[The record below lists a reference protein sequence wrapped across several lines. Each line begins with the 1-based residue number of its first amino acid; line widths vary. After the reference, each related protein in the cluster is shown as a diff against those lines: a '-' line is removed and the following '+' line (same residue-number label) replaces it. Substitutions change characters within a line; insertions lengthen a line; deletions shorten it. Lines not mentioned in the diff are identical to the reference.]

1 LATNSDFRII
11 KDQFL
16 PEGKETLLARMANR
30 IRRSL
35 NLQEILDATVVEL
48 RAFLQTD
55 RTKVYRFDCDGHGH
69 VVAEASAPNRL
80 PSLLGLHYPSDD
92 IPPQARALFVK
103 ARTRSIVNV
112 NEQRIILNSL
122 PTPKTTAIGDLTVE
136 EVQEQPLEDIL
147 SRPVDPCH
155 VDYLTQMGVQS
166 SLVVPIIYQQELWGL
181 LISHH
186 AEPREITSEDLQVVQ
201 MLADQVSL
209 AITQASLLS
218 QVQEQQQREAI
229 INQIATLLHA
239 PLSPE
244 QILHNVLEQAVKA
257 SGSSGGRLYL
267 TSQDEALPAHLY
279 TYGNQ
284 PTSSELEQPDLLE
297 NNPLWQEVSVAPA
310 SEPVSPAPIVPGVTQ
325 KDKPALRVVINLQ
338 QEPRLHQLIESFQT
352 TPIRGLI
359 VQPLYYGKEFLG
371 YLTFFRDQIGIE
383 SLWPGYEE
391 TDERQQR
398 PRQSMAQWQALKQDK
413 AHPWSI
419 EEMELIQSLN
429 IHLSLAVLQNRLY
442 QRERQQRLVVEMHNQ
457 ALSHARAA
465 AEEVSRLKSNFLA
478 STSHELRTP
487 LASTLNYLKL
497 LKDRLY
503 EDEEELR
510 QYIDGAYQSTQ
521 NLVTIINDVLDIAK
535 IEDGRIALDL
545 ETVYLQQL
553 LQEQCFLSAAE
564 SRRKAIPLTLDCE
577 IESVFADKIKVRQV
591 MTNLLD
597 NAFKFTD
604 DGEIHVQA
612 VVDSTGTMAQIS
624 VRDTGIGIEMENS
637 EQLFA
642 PFVQADGSA
651 QRSYGGTGLG
661 LTICKRLVELMGG
674 KIWLESLGLEQGSTV
689 TFTLPL
695 REPSQIR
702 GAELE
707 DPAG

>member
-1 LATNSDFRII
+1 MTNYGLRMP

-16 PEGKETLLARMANR
+16 TERKEALLARMANR
-30 IRRSL
+30 IRQSL

-55 RTKVYRFDCDGHGH
+55 RTKVYRFDRDGHGH
-69 VVAEASAPNRL
+69 VIAQASAPNRL
-80 PSLLGLHYPSDD
+80 PSLLGLHYPADD
-92 IPPQARALFVK
+92 IPPQARGLFIK

-112 NEQRIILNSL
+112 SEQRIILNSL
-122 PTPKTTAIGDLTVE
+122 PTPKTTATGELTVE

-239 PLSPE
+239 PLTPE

-267 TSQDEALPAHLY
+267 TSPDEVLPAHLY

-284 PTSSELEQPDLLE
+284 PTSSEVEHPDFLE
-297 NNPLWQEVSVAPA
+297 NHSLWQEVAL
-310 SEPVSPAPIVPGVTQ
+310 APIDPGLVQ
-325 KDKPALRVVINLQ
+325 KDSPSLRVVINLQ

-359 VQPLYYGKEFLG
+359 IQPLYYGREFLG
-371 YLTFFRDQIGIE
+371 YLTFFRDQIDTE
-383 SLWPGYEE
+383 SLWSGYEE
-391 TDERQQR
+391 ADERQQR
-398 PRQSMAQWQALKQDK
+398 PRQSMRQWQALKQDL
-413 AHPWSI
+413 AHHWSI

-457 ALSHARAA
+457 ALSHAQAA
-465 AEEVSRLKSNFLA
+465 ALEVSRLKTNFLA

-497 LKDRLY
+497 LKDGLY

-510 QYIDGAYQSTQ
+510 EYIDAAYQSTQ

-535 IEDGRIALDL
+535 IEDGHIGLDL
-545 ETVYLQQL
+545 ETVDLQQL
-553 LQEQCFLSAAE
+553 LQEQCFLSGAE
-564 SRRKAIPLTLDCE
+564 SRNKAIPLTLHCE
-577 IESVFADKIKVRQV
+577 TLTVFADKIKVRQV
-591 MTNLLD
+591 MTNLLN

-604 DGEIHVQA
+604 EGQIDVRGFVN
-612 VVDSTGTMAQIS
+612 STGTMAQIS
-624 VRDTGIGIEMENS
+624 VQDTGIGIDMENS
-637 EQLFA
+637 EELFA
-642 PFVQADGSA
+642 PFVQADGST

-674 KIWLESLGLEQGSTV
+674 RIWLESFGPGQGSTV
-689 TFTLPL
+689 SFTLPL
-695 REPSQIR
+695 SEVSRLGGDS
-702 GAELE
+702 LE
-707 DPAG
+707 HPTS

>member
-1 LATNSDFRII
+1 MATNSGFRNL

-16 PEGKETLLARMANR
+16 PERKEALLARMANR
-30 IRRSL
+30 IRQSL

-80 PSLLGLHYPSDD
+80 PSLLGLHYPADD

-122 PTPKTTAIGDLTVE
+122 PTPKTTATGDLTVE
-136 EVQEQPLEDIL
+136 EVQEQFLEDIL

-186 AEPREITSEDLQVVQ
+186 AEPRKISSEDLQVIQ
-201 MLADQVSL
+201 LLADQVSL
-209 AITQASLLS
+209 AITQANLLS

-229 INQIATLLHA
+229 VNQIATMLHA
-239 PLSPE
+239 PLTPE
-244 QILHNVLEQAVKA
+244 DILHNVLEQAVKA

-267 TSQDEALPAHLY
+267 TSPDEALPAHLY

-284 PTSSELEQPDLLE
+284 PAQSEQELPHLLE
-297 NNPLWQEVSVAPA
+297 NHPLWQEVG
-310 SEPVSPAPIVPGVTQ
+310 ETPAPIDTGLTQ
-325 KDKPALRVVINLQ
+325 EDKPALRVVINLQ

-371 YLTFFRDQIGIE
+371 YLTFFRDQIGTQG
-383 SLWPGYEE
+383 LWPGYEE
-391 TDERQQR
+391 PDERQQR
-398 PRQSMAQWQALKQDK
+398 PRQSMAQWQALKQGK

-419 EEMELIQSLN
+419 EEIELIQSLN

-442 QRERQQRLVVEMHNQ
+442 QRERQQRLVVEMHSE

-497 LKDRLY
+497 LKERLY
-503 EDEEELR
+503 ENEEELR
-510 QYIDGAYQSTQ
+510 EYIDGAYQSTQ

-545 ETVYLQQL
+545 ETVYLQKL
-553 LQEQCFLSAAE
+553 LQEQCFLSGAE
-564 SRRKAIPLTLDCE
+564 SRYKAIPLTLHCE
-577 IESVFADKIKVRQV
+577 IETVFADKIKVRQV

-604 DGEIHVQA
+604 EGQIDVRA

-624 VRDTGIGIEMENS
+624 VHDTGIGIEMENS
-637 EQLFA
+637 EQLFS

-674 KIWLESLGLEQGSTV
+674 KIWLESPGLGQGNTV

-695 REPSQIR
+695 NEPSQSILDS
-702 GAELE
+702 GF
-707 DPAG
+707 

>member
-1 LATNSDFRII
+1 MTINSDFRIQ

-16 PEGKETLLARMANR
+16 PERKEALLARMANR
-30 IRRSL
+30 IRQSL

-55 RTKVYRFDCDGHGH
+55 RTKVYRFDRDGHGH

-112 NEQRIILNSL
+112 SEQRIILNSL
-122 PTPKTTAIGDLTVE
+122 PTPKTTATWDLTVE

-186 AEPREITSEDLQVVQ
+186 AEPREITSEDLLVVQ
-201 MLADQVSL
+201 LLADQVSL
-209 AITQASLLS
+209 AITQANLLS

-229 INQIATLLHA
+229 VNQIATMLHA
-239 PLSPE
+239 PLTPE
-244 QILHNVLEQAVKA
+244 EILHNVLEQAVKA

-267 TSQDEALPAHLY
+267 TSPDEALPAHLY

-284 PTSSELEQPDLLE
+284 PAPSEQEQPQLLE
-297 NNPLWQEVSVAPA
+297 NHPLWQEVG
-310 SEPVSPAPIVPGVTQ
+310 ETPAPIDTALTQ
-325 KDKPALRVVINLQ
+325 EDKPPLRVVINLQ

-371 YLTFFRDQIGIE
+371 YLTFFRDQIATKN
-383 SLWPGYEE
+383 LWPGYEE
-391 TDERQQR
+391 DDERQQR

-429 IHLSLAVLQNRLY
+429 IHLSLAVLQNRFY
-442 QRERQQRLVVEMHNQ
+442 HRERQQRLVVEMHNE

-497 LKDRLY
+497 LKERLY

-545 ETVYLQQL
+545 ETVYLEQL
-553 LQEQCFLSAAE
+553 LQEQCFLSGAE
-564 SRRKAIPLTLDCE
+564 SRYKAVPLTLDCE
-577 IESVFADKIKVRQV
+577 IGTVFADKIKVRQV

-604 DGEIHVQA
+604 EGNIHVRA

-637 EQLFA
+637 EQLFV

-651 QRSYGGTGLG
+651 QRAYGGTGLG

-674 KIWLESLGLEQGSTV
+674 KIWLESPGLGYGSTV

-695 REPSQIR
+695 NEPSQI
-702 GAELE
+702 
-707 DPAG
+707 AGQGSLVERQAPS

>member
-1 LATNSDFRII
+1 
-11 KDQFL
+11 
-16 PEGKETLLARMANR
+16 MANR
-30 IRRSL
+30 IRQSL

-55 RTKVYRFDCDGHGH
+55 RTKVYRFDRDGHGH

-112 NEQRIILNSL
+112 SEQRIILNSL
-122 PTPKTTAIGDLTVE
+122 PAPKTTALGDLTVE

-186 AEPREITSEDLQVVQ
+186 AEPREFTSEDLLVVQ
-201 MLADQVSL
+201 LLADQVSL
-209 AITQASLLS
+209 AITQANLLS
-218 QVQEQQQREAI
+218 QVQEQQQRDAI
-229 INQIATLLHA
+229 VNQIATMLHA
-239 PLSPE
+239 PLTPE
-244 QILHNVLEQAVKA
+244 EILHNVLEEAVKA

-267 TSQDEALPAHLY
+267 TSPDEALPAHLY

-284 PTSSELEQPDLLE
+284 PAPSELEQPHLLE
-297 NNPLWQEVSVAPA
+297 NHPLWQEVG
-310 SEPVSPAPIVPGVTQ
+310 ETPVPIDTALTQ
-325 KDKPALRVVINLQ
+325 EDKPSLRVVINLQ

-371 YLTFFRDQIGIE
+371 YLTFFRDQIGTKN
-383 SLWPGYEE
+383 LWPGYEE
-391 TDERQQR
+391 DDERQQR
-398 PRQSMAQWQALKQDK
+398 PRQSMAQWQALKEDK

-442 QRERQQRLVVEMHNQ
+442 HRERQQRLIVEMHNE

-497 LKDRLY
+497 LKERLY
-503 EDEEELR
+503 EDEDELR
-510 QYIDGAYQSTQ
+510 EYIDGAYQSTQ

-553 LQEQCFLSAAE
+553 LQEQCFLSGAE
-564 SRRKAIPLTLDCE
+564 SRYKAIPLTLDCE
-577 IESVFADKIKVRQV
+577 IETVFADKIKVRQV

-604 DGEIHVQA
+604 EGQIDVRA

-624 VRDTGIGIEMENS
+624 VHDTGIGIEMENS
-637 EQLFA
+637 EQLFS

-674 KIWLESLGLEQGSTV
+674 KIWLESPGLGQGNTV

-695 REPSQIR
+695 NEPSQIK
-702 GAELE
+702 GDSLE
-707 DPAG
+707 HPAG

>member
-1 LATNSDFRII
+1 MATNSGFRNL

-16 PEGKETLLARMANR
+16 PERKEALLARMANR
-30 IRRSL
+30 IRQSL

-55 RTKVYRFDCDGHGH
+55 RTKVYRFDRDGHGH

-112 NEQRIILNSL
+112 SEQRIILNSL
-122 PTPKTTAIGDLTVE
+122 PTPKTTATGDLTVE

-147 SRPVDPCH
+147 SRAVDPCH

-186 AEPREITSEDLQVVQ
+186 AEPREITSEDLLVVQ
-201 MLADQVSL
+201 LLADQVSL
-209 AITQASLLS
+209 AITQANLLS
-218 QVQEQQQREAI
+218 QVQEQQQRDAI
-229 INQIATLLHA
+229 VNQIATMLHA
-239 PLSPE
+239 PLTPE
-244 QILHNVLEQAVKA
+244 EILHNVLEQAVKA

-267 TSQDEALPAHLY
+267 TSPDEALPAHLY

-284 PTSSELEQPDLLE
+284 PVSSELEQPHLLE
-297 NNPLWQEVSVAPA
+297 NHPLWQEVG
-310 SEPVSPAPIVPGVTQ
+310 ETPAPINTDLTQ
-325 KDKPALRVVINLQ
+325 GDKPALRVVINLQ

-371 YLTFFRDQIGIE
+371 YLTFFRDQIGTKN
-383 SLWPGYEE
+383 LWPGYEE
-391 TDERQQR
+391 ADERQQR

-413 AHPWSI
+413 VHPWSI

-442 QRERQQRLVVEMHNQ
+442 HRERQQRLVLEMHNE

-497 LKDRLY
+497 LKERLY
-503 EDEEELR
+503 EDEDELR

-553 LQEQCFLSAAE
+553 LQEQCFLSGAE
-564 SRRKAIPLTLDCE
+564 SRYKAIPLTLHCE
-577 IESVFADKIKVRQV
+577 IETVFADKIKVRQV

-604 DGEIHVQA
+604 EGQIDVRA

-624 VRDTGIGIEMENS
+624 VHDTGIGIEMENS
-637 EQLFA
+637 EQLFS

-674 KIWLESLGLEQGSTV
+674 KIWLESPGLGQGNTV
-689 TFTLPL
+689 IFTLPL
-695 REPSQIR
+695 NEPSQIR
-702 GAELE
+702 GDSLE
-707 DPAG
+707 HPAG

>member
-1 LATNSDFRII
+1 MATNSSFKNL
-11 KDQFL
+11 KDQLL
-16 PEGKETLLARMANR
+16 PERKEALLARMANR
-30 IRRSL
+30 IRQSL

-55 RTKVYRFDCDGHGH
+55 RTKVYRFDRDGHGH

-112 NEQRIILNSL
+112 SEQRIILNSL
-122 PTPKTTAIGDLTVE
+122 PTPKTTATGDLTVE

-155 VDYLTQMGVQS
+155 IDYLTQMGVQS

-186 AEPREITSEDLQVVQ
+186 AEPREISSEDLQVVQ
-201 MLADQVSL
+201 LLADQVSL
-209 AITQASLLS
+209 AITQANLLS

-229 INQIATLLHA
+229 VNQIATMLHA
-239 PLSPE
+239 PLTPE
-244 QILHNVLEQAVKA
+244 EILHNVLEQAVKA

-267 TSQDEALPAHLY
+267 TSPDEALPAHLY

-284 PTSSELEQPDLLE
+284 PNPSEQELPHLLE
-297 NNPLWQEVSVAPA
+297 NHPLWQEVG
-310 SEPVSPAPIVPGVTQ
+310 ETPAPIDTGLTQ
-325 KDKPALRVVINLQ
+325 EDKPALRVVINLQ

-371 YLTFFRDQIGIE
+371 YLTFFRDQIGTQG
-383 SLWPGYEE
+383 LWPGYEE
-391 TDERQQR
+391 PDERQQR
-398 PRQSMAQWQALKQDK
+398 PRQSMAQWQALKQGK

-442 QRERQQRLVVEMHNQ
+442 QRERQQRLVVEMQNE

-497 LKDRLY
+497 LKERLY
-503 EDEEELR
+503 ENEEELCE
-510 QYIDGAYQSTQ
+510 YIDGAYQSTQ

-545 ETVYLQQL
+545 ETVYLQKL
-553 LQEQCFLSAAE
+553 LQEQCFLSGAE
-564 SRRKAIPLTLDCE
+564 SRYKAIPLTLHCE
-577 IESVFADKIKVRQV
+577 IETVFADKIKVRQV

-604 DGEIHVQA
+604 EGQIDVRA
-612 VVDSTGTMAQIS
+612 VVDSSGTMAQIS
-624 VRDTGIGIEMENS
+624 VHDTGIGIEMENS
-637 EQLFA
+637 EQLFS

-674 KIWLESLGLEQGSTV
+674 KIWLESPGLGQGNTV

-695 REPSQIR
+695 NEPSQSILDS
-702 GAELE
+702 GF
-707 DPAG
+707 

>member
-1 LATNSDFRII
+1 MATNSDFRIL
-11 KDQFL
+11 KDQLL
-16 PEGKETLLARMANR
+16 PERKEALLARMANR
-30 IRRSL
+30 IRQSL
-35 NLQEILDATVVEL
+35 NLQEILDATVIEL

-55 RTKVYRFDCDGHGH
+55 RTKVYRFDRDGHGH

-80 PSLLGLHYPSDD
+80 PSLLGLHYPADD

-112 NEQRIILNSL
+112 SEQRIILNSL
-122 PTPKTTAIGDLTVE
+122 PTPKTTATGDLTVE

-186 AEPREITSEDLQVVQ
+186 AEPREITSENLQVIQ
-201 MLADQVSL
+201 LLADQVSL

-218 QVQEQQQREAI
+218 QVQEQHQREAI

-239 PLSPE
+239 PLAPE

-267 TSQDEALPAHLY
+267 TSPDEALPAHLY

-284 PTSSELEQPDLLE
+284 PAPSELEQPHLLE
-297 NNPLWQEVSVAPA
+297 NHPLWQEVGIT
-310 SEPVSPAPIVPGVTQ
+310 PAPIDTALTQ
-325 KDKPALRVVINLQ
+325 EDKPALRVVINLQ

-352 TPIRGLI
+352 TPIQGLI

-371 YLTFFRDQIGIE
+371 YLTFFRDQIGTQN
-383 SLWPGYEE
+383 LWPGYEDV
-391 TDERQQR
+391 DERQQR

-442 QRERQQRLVVEMHNQ
+442 QRERQQRLVVEMHNE

-497 LKDRLY
+497 LKERLY

-535 IEDGRIALDL
+535 IEDGRIALEL
-545 ETVYLQQL
+545 ETVYLEKL
-553 LQEQCFLSAAE
+553 LQEQCFLSGAE
-564 SRRKAIPLTLDCE
+564 SRYKAIPLTLHCE
-577 IESVFADKIKVRQV
+577 IETVFADKIKVRQV

-604 DGEIHVQA
+604 EGQIDVRA

-637 EQLFA
+637 EQLFS

-674 KIWLESLGLEQGSTV
+674 NIWLESPGLGQGSTV

-695 REPSQIR
+695 NVPSQIK
-702 GAELE
+702 GDNLE
-707 DPAG
+707 DPTG

>member
-1 LATNSDFRII
+1 MATNSGFRNL

-16 PEGKETLLARMANR
+16 PERKEALLARMANR
-30 IRRSL
+30 IRQSL
-35 NLQEILDATVVEL
+35 NLQEILDATVIEL
-48 RAFLQTD
+48 RTFLQTD
-55 RTKVYRFDCDGHGH
+55 RTKVYRFDRDGHGH

-112 NEQRIILNSL
+112 SEQRIILNSL
-122 PTPKTTAIGDLTVE
+122 PAPKTTATGDLTVE

-155 VDYLTQMGVQS
+155 VDYLTQMGVES
-166 SLVVPIIYQQELWGL
+166 SFVVPIIYQQELWGL

-186 AEPREITSEDLQVVQ
+186 AEPREITSEDLLVVQ
-201 MLADQVSL
+201 LLADQVSL
-209 AITQASLLS
+209 AITQANLLS

-229 INQIATLLHA
+229 VNQIATMLHA
-239 PLSPE
+239 PLTPE
-244 QILHNVLEQAVKA
+244 EILHNVLEQAVKA

-267 TSQDEALPAHLY
+267 TSPDEALPAHLY

-284 PTSSELEQPDLLE
+284 PAPSEYEQLNSLE
-297 NNPLWQEVSVAPA
+297 NHPLWQEVG
-310 SEPVSPAPIVPGVTQ
+310 ETPAPIDTALTQ
-325 KDKPALRVVINLQ
+325 KDKPPLRVVINLQ

-371 YLTFFRDQIGIE
+371 YLTFFRDQIGTKN
-383 SLWPGYEE
+383 LWPGYEE
-391 TDERQQR
+391 ADERQQR

-413 AHPWSI
+413 AHVWSI

-442 QRERQQRLVVEMHNQ
+442 HRERQQRLVVEMHNE

-497 LKDRLY
+497 LKERLY
-503 EDEEELR
+503 EDEDELR

-545 ETVYLQQL
+545 ETVYLQKL
-553 LQEQCFLSAAE
+553 LQEQCFLSGAE
-564 SRRKAIPLTLDCE
+564 SRYKAIPLTLHCE
-577 IESVFADKIKVRQV
+577 IETVFADKIKVRQV

-604 DGEIHVQA
+604 EGQIDVRA

-624 VRDTGIGIEMENS
+624 VHDTGIGIEMESS
-637 EQLFA
+637 EQLFS

-674 KIWLESLGLEQGSTV
+674 KIWLESPGLGQGNTV
-689 TFTLPL
+689 SFTLPL
-695 REPSQIR
+695 NDEPSQIR
-702 GAELE
+702 GDSIEH
-707 DPAG
+707 PAG

>member
-1 LATNSDFRII
+1 MATNSNFRNQ
-11 KDQFL
+11 KDHL
-16 PEGKETLLARMANR
+16 LTEGKEALLARMANR
-30 IRRSL
+30 IRQSL

-55 RTKVYRFDCDGHGH
+55 RTKVYRFDRDGHGH

-80 PSLLGLHYPSDD
+80 PSLLGLHYPTDD
-92 IPPQARALFVK
+92 IPPQARALFIR

-112 NEQRIILNSL
+112 SEQRIILNSL
-122 PTPKTTAIGDLTVE
+122 PTSKTTAIGDLTVE
-136 EVQEQPLEDIL
+136 EVQHQPLEDIL

-201 MLADQVSL
+201 LLADQVSL

-229 INQIATLLHA
+229 VNQIAALLHA
-239 PLSPE
+239 PLNPE

-267 TSQDEALPAHLY
+267 TSLDEALPAHLY

-284 PTSSELEQPDLLE
+284 PTPSELEQPDSLE
-297 NNPLWQEVSVAPA
+297 NHPLWQEVGVAPT
-310 SEPVSPAPIVPGVTQ
+310 PIDPGLIQ
-325 KDKPALRVVINLQ
+325 QDKPAQRVVINLH

-371 YLTFFRDQIGIE
+371 YLTFFRDQIGTKN
-383 SLWPGYEE
+383 LWAGSEE
-391 TDERQQR
+391 ADERQQR
-398 PRQSMAQWQALKQDK
+398 PRQSMAQWQTLKQDK
-413 AHPWSI
+413 AHPWSV

-429 IHLSLAVLQNRLY
+429 IHLSLAVLQNRIY
-442 QRERQQRLVVEMHNQ
+442 QRERQQRLVVEMHNE

-497 LKDRLY
+497 LKERLY

-553 LQEQCFLSAAE
+553 LQEQCFLSGGE
-564 SRRKAIPLTLDCE
+564 SRYKAIPLTLECE
-577 IESVFADKIKVRQV
+577 IETVFADKIKVRQV
-591 MTNLLD
+591 MTNLLN

-604 DGEIHVQA
+604 EGQIHVRA

-624 VRDTGIGIEMENS
+624 VHDTGIGIEMENS
-637 EQLFA
+637 EQLFS

-651 QRSYGGTGLG
+651 QRAYGGTGLG

-674 KIWLESLGLEQGSTV
+674 KIWLESPGLGQGNTV
-689 TFTLPL
+689 NFTLPL
-695 REPSQIR
+695 NEQNQIAGQGSLIEGQAPS
-702 GAELE
+702 
-707 DPAG
+707 

>member
-1 LATNSDFRII
+1 MTNYGLRMP

-16 PEGKETLLARMANR
+16 TERKEALLARMANR
-30 IRRSL
+30 IRQSL

-55 RTKVYRFDCDGHGH
+55 RTKVYRFDRDGHGH
-69 VVAEASAPNRL
+69 VIAQASAPNRL
-80 PSLLGLHYPSDD
+80 PSLLGLHYPADD

-103 ARTRSIVNV
+103 SRTRTIVNV
-112 NEQRIILNSL
+112 SEQRIILNSL
-122 PTPKTTAIGDLTVE
+122 PTLKTTATGDLTVE

-155 VDYLTQMGVQS
+155 VEYLTQMGVQS

-239 PLSPE
+239 PLTPE

-267 TSQDEALPAHLY
+267 TSPDEVLPAHLY

-284 PTSSELEQPDLLE
+284 PTSSEVEHPDFLE
-297 NNPLWQEVSVAPA
+297 NHSLWQEVAL
-310 SEPVSPAPIVPGVTQ
+310 APIDPGLVQ
-325 KDKPALRVVINLQ
+325 KDSPSLRVVINLQ

-359 VQPLYYGKEFLG
+359 IQPLYYGREFLG
-371 YLTFFRDQIGIE
+371 YLTFFRDQIDTE
-383 SLWPGYEE
+383 SLWSGYEE
-391 TDERQQR
+391 ADERQQR
-398 PRQSMAQWQALKQDK
+398 PRQSMGQWQALKQDL
-413 AHPWSI
+413 AHHWSI

-457 ALSHARAA
+457 ALSHAQAA
-465 AEEVSRLKSNFLA
+465 ALEVSRLKTNFLA

-497 LKDRLY
+497 LKDGLY

-510 QYIDGAYQSTQ
+510 EYIDAAYQSTQ

-535 IEDGRIALDL
+535 IEDGHIGLDL
-545 ETVYLQQL
+545 ETVDLQQL
-553 LQEQCFLSAAE
+553 LQEQCFLSGAE
-564 SRRKAIPLTLDCE
+564 SRNKAIPLTLHCE
-577 IESVFADKIKVRQV
+577 TLTVFADKIKVRQV
-591 MTNLLD
+591 MTNLLN

-604 DGEIHVQA
+604 EGQIDVRGFVN
-612 VVDSTGTMAQIS
+612 STGTMAQIS
-624 VRDTGIGIEMENS
+624 VQDTGIGIDMENS
-637 EQLFA
+637 EELFA
-642 PFVQADGSA
+642 PFVQADGST

-674 KIWLESLGLEQGSTV
+674 RIWLESFGPGQGSTV
-689 TFTLPL
+689 SFTLPL
-695 REPSQIR
+695 SEVSRLGGDS
-702 GAELE
+702 LE
-707 DPAG
+707 HPTS

>member
-1 LATNSDFRII
+1 MATNSGFRNL

-16 PEGKETLLARMANR
+16 SERKEALLARMSNR
-30 IRRSL
+30 IRQSL

-55 RTKVYRFDCDGHGH
+55 RTKVYRFDGDGHGH

-92 IPPQARALFVK
+92 IPPQARDLFVK
-103 ARTRSIVNV
+103 ARTRCIVNV
-112 NEQRIILNSL
+112 SEQRIILNSL
-122 PTPKTTAIGDLTVE
+122 PTPKTTATGDLTVQ

-155 VDYLTQMGVQS
+155 IDYLTQMGVQS

-186 AEPREITSEDLQVVQ
+186 AEPREITSEDLQVIQ
-201 MLADQVSL
+201 LLADQVSL

-218 QVQEQQQREAI
+218 QVQQQQQREAI
-229 INQIATLLHA
+229 VNQIATMLHA
-239 PLSPE
+239 PLTHE

-267 TSQDEALPAHLY
+267 TSLDEAIPAHIY

-284 PTSSELEQPDLLE
+284 PASSELEQPQLLE
-297 NNPLWQEVSVAPA
+297 NYPLWQEVGKTHT
-310 SEPVSPAPIVPGVTQ
+310 PIDTDLTQ
-325 KDKPALRVVINLQ
+325 EDKPALRVVINLQ
-338 QEPRLHQLIESFQT
+338 EEPRLQQLLESFQT
-352 TPIRGLI
+352 KVIQGLI

-371 YLTFFRDQIGIE
+371 YLTFFRDQIGTP

-391 TDERQQR
+391 GDERQQP

-419 EEMELIQSLN
+419 EEIELIQSLN
-429 IHLSLAVLQNRLY
+429 IHLSLAVLQNRFY
-442 QRERQQRLVVEMHNQ
+442 ERERQQRLVLEMHNQ

-465 AEEVSRLKSNFLA
+465 AEEVSRLKSTFLA

-497 LKDRLY
+497 LKERLY
-503 EDEEELR
+503 EDEDELR
-510 QYIDGAYQSTQ
+510 QYIDGAYQSTE

-535 IEDGRIALDL
+535 IENGRIALEL
-545 ETVYLQQL
+545 ETVYLKKL
-553 LQEQCFLSAAE
+553 LQEQCFLSNAQ
-564 SRRKAIPLTLDCE
+564 SLCKSIPLRLDCE
-577 IESVFADKIKVRQV
+577 IETVFADNIKVRQV
-591 MTNLLD
+591 MTNLLN

-604 DGEIHVQA
+604 EGQIDVQA
-612 VVDSTGTMAQIS
+612 IVDRTGKMAQIS
-624 VRDTGIGIEMENS
+624 VQDTGIGIDMEDS
-637 EQLFA
+637 EQLFS
-642 PFVQADGSA
+642 PFVQADGSI
-651 QRSYGGTGLG
+651 QRSYAGTGLG

-674 KIWLESLGLEQGSTV
+674 KIWLESPGLGQGNTV
-689 TFTLPL
+689 SFTLPL
-695 REPSQIR
+695 NKPSQIR
-702 GAELE
+702 GDSLE
-707 DPAG
+707 HPTG

>member
-1 LATNSDFRII
+1 MTTNSSFRNL

-16 PEGKETLLARMANR
+16 PERKEALLARMANR
-30 IRRSL
+30 IRQSL

-55 RTKVYRFDCDGHGH
+55 RTKVYRFDRDGHGH

-80 PSLLGLHYPSDD
+80 PSLLGLHYPADD

-112 NEQRIILNSL
+112 SEQRIILNSL

-186 AEPREITSEDLQVVQ
+186 AEPREITSEDLLVVQ
-201 MLADQVSL
+201 LLADQVSL
-209 AITQASLLS
+209 AITQANLLS

-229 INQIATLLHA
+229 VNQIATMLHA
-239 PLSPE
+239 PLTPE
-244 QILHNVLEQAVKA
+244 EILHNVLEQAVKA

-267 TSQDEALPAHLY
+267 TSPDEALPAHLY

-284 PTSSELEQPDLLE
+284 PAPSEQELPHLLE
-297 NNPLWQEVSVAPA
+297 NHPLWQEVG
-310 SEPVSPAPIVPGVTQ
+310 ETPAPIDTALTQ
-325 KDKPALRVVINLQ
+325 EGKPALRVVINLQ

-371 YLTFFRDQIGIE
+371 YLTFFRDQIGTKN
-383 SLWPGYEE
+383 LWPGYEE
-391 TDERQQR
+391 ADERQQR
-398 PRQSMAQWQALKQDK
+398 PRQSMAQWQAIKQDK

-442 QRERQQRLVVEMHNQ
+442 HRERQQRLIVEMHNE

-497 LKDRLY
+497 LKERLY
-503 EDEEELR
+503 EDEDELR
-510 QYIDGAYQSTQ
+510 EYIDGAYQSTQ

-553 LQEQCFLSAAE
+553 LQEQCFLSGAE
-564 SRRKAIPLTLDCE
+564 SRYKAIPLTLDCE
-577 IESVFADKIKVRQV
+577 IETVFADKIKVRQV

-604 DGEIHVQA
+604 EGQIDVRA

-624 VRDTGIGIEMENS
+624 VHDTGIGIEMENS
-637 EQLFA
+637 EQLFS

-674 KIWLESLGLEQGSTV
+674 KIWLESPGLGQGNTV
-689 TFTLPL
+689 IFTLPL
-695 REPSQIR
+695 NEESQVGSQGSLIEGQVPSF
-702 GAELE
+702 
-707 DPAG
+707 

>member
-1 LATNSDFRII
+1 MATNSNFRNQ
-11 KDQFL
+11 KDQL
-16 PEGKETLLARMANR
+16 LTEGKEALLARMANR
-30 IRRSL
+30 IRQSL
-35 NLQEILDATVVEL
+35 NLQEILDATVIEL
-48 RAFLQTD
+48 RTFLQTD
-55 RTKVYRFDCDGHGH
+55 RTKVYRFDRDGHGQ

-80 PSLLGLHYPSDD
+80 PSLLGLHYPTDD
-92 IPPQARALFVK
+92 IPPQARALFIR

-186 AEPREITSEDLQVVQ
+186 AEPKEITSEDLQVVQ

-209 AITQASLLS
+209 AITQAILLS

-229 INQIATLLHA
+229 VNQIAALLHA
-239 PLSPE
+239 PLPPE

-267 TSQDEALPAHLY
+267 TSSDEALPAHLY

-284 PTSSELEQPDLLE
+284 PTPSEFEQPDSLE
-297 NNPLWQEVSVAPA
+297 NHPLWQEVGVAPA
-310 SEPVSPAPIVPGVTQ
+310 AIDTDLTQ
-325 KDKPALRVVINLQ
+325 QDKPAQRVVINLQ
-338 QEPRLHQLIESFQT
+338 QEPGFDQLIESFQT
-352 TPIRGLI
+352 TSIRGLI

-371 YLTFFRDQIGIE
+371 YLTFFRDQIGTKN
-383 SLWPGYEE
+383 LWTGSEE
-391 TDERQQR
+391 ADERQER

-413 AHPWSI
+413 AYPWSI

-429 IHLSLAVLQNRLY
+429 IHLSLAVLQNRVY
-442 QRERQQRLVVEMHNQ
+442 QRERQQRLVVEMHNE

-497 LKDRLY
+497 LKERLY

-553 LQEQCFLSAAE
+553 LQQQCFLSGAE
-564 SRRKAIPLTLDCE
+564 SRYKAIPLTLHCE
-577 IESVFADKIKVRQV
+577 IETVFADKIKVRQV

-604 DGEIHVQA
+604 EGQIHVRA

-637 EQLFA
+637 EQLFS

-661 LTICKRLVELMGG
+661 LTICKRLVELMDGN
-674 KIWLESLGLEQGSTV
+674 IWLESPGLGQGNTV

-695 REPSQIR
+695 NKPSQLT
-702 GAELE
+702 GDSLE
-707 DPAG
+707 YPTG

>member
-1 LATNSDFRII
+1 MATNSNFRNQ
-11 KDQFL
+11 KDQL
-16 PEGKETLLARMANR
+16 LTEGKEAMLARMANR
-30 IRRSL
+30 IRQSL

-55 RTKVYRFDCDGHGH
+55 RTKVYRFDHDGHGQ

-80 PSLLGLHYPSDD
+80 PSLLGLHYPTDD
-92 IPPQARALFVK
+92 IPPQARALFIK

-122 PTPKTTAIGDLTVE
+122 PTPKTTAIGDLTVK
-136 EVQEQPLEDIL
+136 EVQHQPLEEIL

-209 AITQASLLS
+209 AITQAILLS

-229 INQIATLLHA
+229 VNQIAALLHA
-239 PLSPE
+239 PLNPE
-244 QILHNVLEQAVKA
+244 QILDNVLEQAVKA

-267 TSQDEALPAHLY
+267 TSSDEALPAHLY

-284 PTSSELEQPDLLE
+284 PTPSELEQPDSLE
-297 NNPLWQEVSVAPA
+297 NHPLWQEV
-310 SEPVSPAPIVPGVTQ
+310 GVTPAAIDSDLIQ
-325 KDKPALRVVINLQ
+325 QNKPAQRVVINLQ

-371 YLTFFRDQIGIE
+371 YLTFFRDQIGTKN
-383 SLWPGYEE
+383 LWPGSEE
-391 TDERQQR
+391 ADERQER

-413 AHPWSI
+413 AYPWSI

-429 IHLSLAVLQNRLY
+429 IHLSLAVLQNRVY
-442 QRERQQRLVVEMHNQ
+442 ERERQQRLVVEMHNE

-497 LKDRLY
+497 LKERLY
-503 EDEEELR
+503 ENEEELR
-510 QYIDGAYQSTQ
+510 EYIDGAYQSTQ

-535 IEDGRIALDL
+535 IEDGRIALHL
-545 ETVYLQQL
+545 EIVDLQQL
-553 LQEQCFLSAAE
+553 LQEQCFLSGAE
-564 SRRKAIPLTLDCE
+564 SRYKAIPLTLHCE
-577 IESVFADKIKVRQV
+577 TLTVFADKIKVRQV

-604 DGEIHVQA
+604 QGQIDVWA
-612 VVDSTGTMAQIS
+612 VVDRTGTMAQIS

-637 EQLFA
+637 EQLFS

-674 KIWLESLGLEQGSTV
+674 NIWLESPGLGQGNTV

-695 REPSQIR
+695 NKSGQIT
-702 GAELE
+702 GDSIEY
-707 DPAG
+707 PTG

>member
-1 LATNSDFRII
+1 LATNFGFRTL
-11 KDQFL
+11 KDQLL
-16 PEGKETLLARMANR
+16 PERKEALLARMANR
-30 IRRSL
+30 IRQSL
-35 NLQEILDATVVEL
+35 NLQEILDTTVVEL

-55 RTKVYRFDCDGHGH
+55 RTKVYRFDGDGHGH

-80 PSLLGLHYPSDD
+80 PSLLGLHYPADD
-92 IPPQARALFVK
+92 IPPQARALFLK

-122 PTPKTTAIGDLTVE
+122 PTPKTTATGDLTVE

-186 AEPREITSEDLQVVQ
+186 AEPREIISEDLQVIQ
-201 MLADQVSL
+201 LLADQVSL
-209 AITQASLLS
+209 AITQANLLS
-218 QVQEQQQREAI
+218 QVQERQQKEAI
-229 INQIATLLHA
+229 VNQIAAMLHA
-239 PLSPE
+239 PLAPE

-267 TSQDEALPAHLY
+267 TSPDEALPAHLY

-284 PTSSELEQPDLLE
+284 PAPAEHEQPNSLE
-297 NNPLWQEVSVAPA
+297 NHPLWQEVGVT
-310 SEPVSPAPIVPGVTQ
+310 PAPIDTALTQ
-325 KDKPALRVVINLQ
+325 EDKPPLRVVINLQ

-371 YLTFFRDQIGIE
+371 YLTFFRDQIGTK

-391 TDERQQR
+391 GDERQQR

-413 AHPWSI
+413 AHPWSM

-442 QRERQQRLVVEMHNQ
+442 QRERQQRLVVEMHNE

-478 STSHELRTP
+478 YQPRTANP
-487 LASTLNYLKL
+487 SRLHLKL
-497 LKDRLY
+497 LK
-503 EDEEELR
+503 
-510 QYIDGAYQSTQ
+510 
-521 NLVTIINDVLDIAK
+521 V
-535 IEDGRIALDL
+535 
-545 ETVYLQQL
+545 
-553 LQEQCFLSAAE
+553 
-564 SRRKAIPLTLDCE
+564 
-577 IESVFADKIKVRQV
+577 
-591 MTNLLD
+591 
-597 NAFKFTD
+597 
-604 DGEIHVQA
+604 
-612 VVDSTGTMAQIS
+612 
-624 VRDTGIGIEMENS
+624 
-637 EQLFA
+637 
-642 PFVQADGSA
+642 A
-651 QRSYGGTGLG
+651 QRA
-661 LTICKRLVELMGG
+661 
-674 KIWLESLGLEQGSTV
+674 
-689 TFTLPL
+689 PL
-695 REPSQIR
+695 
-702 GAELE
+702 
-707 DPAG
+707 

>member
-1 LATNSDFRII
+1 MATNSGFRNL

-16 PEGKETLLARMANR
+16 PERKEALLARMANR
-30 IRRSL
+30 IRQSL

-55 RTKVYRFDCDGHGH
+55 RTKVYRFDRDGHGH

-112 NEQRIILNSL
+112 SEQRIILNSL
-122 PTPKTTAIGDLTVE
+122 PAPKTTALGDLTVE

-186 AEPREITSEDLQVVQ
+186 AEPREFTSEDLLVVQ
-201 MLADQVSL
+201 LLADQVSL
-209 AITQASLLS
+209 AITQANLLS
-218 QVQEQQQREAI
+218 QVQEQQQRDAI
-229 INQIATLLHA
+229 VNQIATMLHA
-239 PLSPE
+239 PLTPE
-244 QILHNVLEQAVKA
+244 EILHNVLEEAVKA

-267 TSQDEALPAHLY
+267 TSPDEALPAHLY

-284 PTSSELEQPDLLE
+284 PAPSELEQPHLLE
-297 NNPLWQEVSVAPA
+297 NHPLWQEVG
-310 SEPVSPAPIVPGVTQ
+310 ETPVPIDTALTQ
-325 KDKPALRVVINLQ
+325 EDKPSLRVVINLQ

-371 YLTFFRDQIGIE
+371 YLTFFRDQIGTKN
-383 SLWPGYEE
+383 LWPGYEE
-391 TDERQQR
+391 DDERQQR
-398 PRQSMAQWQALKQDK
+398 PRQSMAQWQALKEDK

-442 QRERQQRLVVEMHNQ
+442 HRERQQRLIVEMHNE

-497 LKDRLY
+497 LKERLY
-503 EDEEELR
+503 EDEDELR
-510 QYIDGAYQSTQ
+510 EYIDGAYQSTQ

-553 LQEQCFLSAAE
+553 LQEQCFLSGAE
-564 SRRKAIPLTLDCE
+564 SRYKAIPLTLDCE
-577 IESVFADKIKVRQV
+577 IETVFADKIKVRQV

-604 DGEIHVQA
+604 EGQIDVRA

-624 VRDTGIGIEMENS
+624 VHDTGIGIEMENS
-637 EQLFA
+637 EQLFS

-674 KIWLESLGLEQGSTV
+674 KIWLESPGLGQGNTV

-695 REPSQIR
+695 NEPSQIK
-702 GAELE
+702 GDSLE
-707 DPAG
+707 HPAG

>member
-1 LATNSDFRII
+1 MTTNSGFRNL
-11 KDQFL
+11 KDQLL
-16 PEGKETLLARMANR
+16 PERKEALLARMANR
-30 IRRSL
+30 IRQSL

-48 RAFLQTD
+48 QAFLQTD
-55 RTKVYRFDCDGHGH
+55 RTKVYRFDRDGHGH

-112 NEQRIILNSL
+112 SEQRIILNSL
-122 PTPKTTAIGDLTVE
+122 PTPKRTATGDLTVE
-136 EVQEQPLEDIL
+136 EIQEQPLEDIL

-166 SLVVPIIYQQELWGL
+166 SLVVPIIYQRELWGL

-186 AEPREITSEDLQVVQ
+186 AEPREITSEDLLVVQ
-201 MLADQVSL
+201 LLADQVSL
-209 AITQASLLS
+209 AITQVSLLS
-218 QVQEQQQREAI
+218 QVQEQQQRDAI
-229 INQIATLLHA
+229 VNQIAAMLHA
-239 PLSPE
+239 PLGPE
-244 QILHNVLEQAVKA
+244 EILHNVLEQAVKA

-267 TSQDEALPAHLY
+267 TSPDEALPAHLY

-284 PTSSELEQPDLLE
+284 PTPSEQEQPHLLE
-297 NNPLWQEVSVAPA
+297 NHPLWQEVG
-310 SEPVSPAPIVPGVTQ
+310 ETPAPIDTALTQ
-325 KDKPALRVVINLQ
+325 EDKPALRVVINLQ

-371 YLTFFRDQIGIE
+371 YLTFFRDQIGTQ

-391 TDERQQR
+391 ADERQQR

-442 QRERQQRLVVEMHNQ
+442 QRERQQRLVLEMHNE

-497 LKDRLY
+497 LKERLY

-510 QYIDGAYQSTQ
+510 QYIDGAYQSTE

-553 LQEQCFLSAAE
+553 LQEQCFLSGAE
-564 SRRKAIPLTLDCE
+564 SRYKAIPLTLDCE
-577 IESVFADKIKVRQV
+577 IETVFADKIKVRQV

-604 DGEIHVQA
+604 EGQIHVRA
-612 VVDSTGTMAQIS
+612 VVDSTGKMAQIS
-624 VRDTGIGIEMENS
+624 VQDTGIGIEMEDS
-637 EQLFA
+637 EQLFS

-674 KIWLESLGLEQGSTV
+674 KIWLESPGLGQGNTV
-689 TFTLPL
+689 IFTLPL
-695 REPSQIR
+695 KEQSQI
-702 GAELE
+702 GGQGSLVEGQA
-707 DPAG
+707 PSF

>member
-1 LATNSDFRII
+1 MATNSDFRII

>member
-1 LATNSDFRII
+1 MTKNYNFRTST
-11 KDQFL
+11 DQSL
-16 PEGKETLLARMANR
+16 SESKEALLARMANR
-30 IRRSL
+30 IRQSL

-55 RTKVYRFDCDGHGH
+55 RTKVYRFDRDGHGH

-80 PSLLGLHYPSDD
+80 PSLLGLHYPADD

-122 PTPKTTAIGDLTVE
+122 PTPKTTATGDLTVE

-147 SRPVDPCH
+147 SRSVDPCH
-155 VDYLTQMGVQS
+155 IDYLTQMGVQS

-186 AEPREITSEDLQVVQ
+186 AEPREISSEDLQVVQ
-201 MLADQVSL
+201 LLADQVSL
-209 AITQASLLS
+209 AITQANLLS

-229 INQIATLLHA
+229 VNQIATMLHA
-239 PLSPE
+239 PLTPE
-244 QILHNVLEQAVKA
+244 EILHNVLEQAVKA

-267 TSQDEALPAHLY
+267 TSPDDALPAHLY

-284 PTSSELEQPDLLE
+284 PNPSEQELPHLLE
-297 NNPLWQEVSVAPA
+297 NHPLWQEVG
-310 SEPVSPAPIVPGVTQ
+310 ETPAPINTDLTQ
-325 KDKPALRVVINLQ
+325 KNKPALRVVINLQ

-371 YLTFFRDQIGIE
+371 YLTFFRDQIGTQG
-383 SLWPGYEE
+383 LWPGYEE
-391 TDERQQR
+391 PDERQQR

-442 QRERQQRLVVEMHNQ
+442 QRERQQRLVVEMHNE

-497 LKDRLY
+497 LKERLY
-503 EDEEELR
+503 EDENELR
-510 QYIDGAYQSTQ
+510 EYIDGAYQSTQ

-545 ETVYLQQL
+545 ETVYLQKL
-553 LQEQCFLSAAE
+553 LQEQCFLSGAE
-564 SRRKAIPLTLDCE
+564 SRYKAIPLTLHCE
-577 IESVFADKIKVRQV
+577 IETVFADKIKVRQV

-604 DGEIHVQA
+604 EGQIDVRA

-624 VRDTGIGIEMENS
+624 VHDTGIGIEMENS
-637 EQLFA
+637 EQLFS

-651 QRSYGGTGLG
+651 QHSYGGTGLG

-674 KIWLESLGLEQGSTV
+674 KIWLESPGLGQGNTV

-695 REPSQIR
+695 NEPSQSISDS
-702 GAELE
+702 GF
-707 DPAG
+707 

>member
-1 LATNSDFRII
+1 MATNSGFRNL

-16 PEGKETLLARMANR
+16 TEGKEALLARMSNR
-30 IRRSL
+30 IRQSL

-55 RTKVYRFDCDGHGH
+55 RTKVYRFDHDGHGH

-92 IPPQARALFVK
+92 IPPQARALFIK

-112 NEQRIILNSL
+112 SEQRIILNSL
-122 PTPKTTAIGDLTVE
+122 PTPNTPTTGDLTVE
-136 EVQEQPLEDIL
+136 EVQQQPLEDIL

-166 SLVVPIIYQQELWGL
+166 SLVVPIIYQQQLWGL

-186 AEPREITSEDLQVVQ
+186 AEPREITSEDLLVVQ
-201 MLADQVSL
+201 LLADQVSL
-209 AITQASLLS
+209 AITQANLLN

-229 INQIATLLHA
+229 VNQIATLLHA
-239 PLSPE
+239 PLNPE
-244 QILHNVLEQAVKA
+244 QILHNVLEKAVKA

-267 TSQDEALPAHLY
+267 TSPDEALPAHLY

-284 PTSSELEQPDLLE
+284 PVPSGIDQPNLLE
-297 NNPLWQEVSVAPA
+297 NHPLWQKVGETPT
-310 SEPVSPAPIVPGVTQ
+310 PIDPSLTQ
-325 KDKPALRVVINLQ
+325 KDNPPLRVVINLQ

-352 TPIRGLI
+352 THIQGLI
-359 VQPLYYGKEFLG
+359 IQPLYYGKEFLG
-371 YLTFFRDQIGIE
+371 YLTFFRDQIGTKG
-383 SLWPGYEE
+383 LWPGYKEA
-391 TDERQQR
+391 DERQQR
-398 PRQSMAQWQALKQDK
+398 PRESMAQWQALKEDK
-413 AHPWSI
+413 AHSWSI

-442 QRERQQRLVVEMHNQ
+442 QRERQQRLVVEMHNE

-497 LKDRLY
+497 LKERLY

-545 ETVYLQQL
+545 ETVYLEQL
-553 LQEQCFLSAAE
+553 LQEQCFLSGAE
-564 SRRKAIPLTLDCE
+564 SRYKSIPLTLHCE
-577 IESVFADKIKVRQV
+577 IETVFADKIKVRQV

-604 DGEIHVQA
+604 EGQIDVRA

-624 VRDTGIGIEMENS
+624 VHDTGIGIEMENS
-637 EQLFA
+637 EQLFS

-651 QRSYGGTGLG
+651 QRAYGGTGLG

-674 KIWLESLGLEQGSTV
+674 KIWLESPGLGQGNTV
-689 TFTLPL
+689 NFTLPL
-695 REPSQIR
+695 NEQSQI
-702 GAELE
+702 
-707 DPAG
+707 AGQGSLIEGQAPS

>member
-1 LATNSDFRII
+1 MTTNSGFRNL
-11 KDQFL
+11 KDQLL
-16 PEGKETLLARMANR
+16 PERKEALLARMANR
-30 IRRSL
+30 IRQSL

-55 RTKVYRFDCDGHGH
+55 RTKVYRFDRDGHGH

-112 NEQRIILNSL
+112 SEQRIILNSL
-122 PTPKTTAIGDLTVE
+122 PTPKRTATGDLTVE
-136 EVQEQPLEDIL
+136 EIQEQSLEDIL

-166 SLVVPIIYQQELWGL
+166 SLVVPIIYQRELWGL

-186 AEPREITSEDLQVVQ
+186 AEPREITSEDLLVVQ
-201 MLADQVSL
+201 LLADQVSL

-218 QVQEQQQREAI
+218 QVQEQQQRDAI
-229 INQIATLLHA
+229 VNQIAAMLHA
-239 PLSPE
+239 PLAPE
-244 QILHNVLEQAVKA
+244 EILHNVLEQAVKA

-267 TSQDEALPAHLY
+267 TSPDEALPAHLY

-284 PTSSELEQPDLLE
+284 PTPSEQELPHSLE
-297 NNPLWQEVSVAPA
+297 NHPLWQEVG
-310 SEPVSPAPIVPGVTQ
+310 ETPAPIGTGLTQ
-325 KDKPALRVVINLQ
+325 EEKSALRVVINLQ
-338 QEPRLHQLIESFQT
+338 QEPRLHQLIESFQN

-371 YLTFFRDQIGIE
+371 YLTFFRDQIGTQ
-383 SLWPGYEE
+383 SLWPGYEDG
-391 TDERQQR
+391 DERQQR
-398 PRQSMAQWQALKQDK
+398 PRQSMAQWQALKHDK

-442 QRERQQRLVVEMHNQ
+442 QRERQQRLVLEMHNE

-497 LKDRLY
+497 LKERLY

-510 QYIDGAYQSTQ
+510 QYIDGAYQSTE

-553 LQEQCFLSAAE
+553 LQEQCFLSGAE
-564 SRRKAIPLTLDCE
+564 SRYKAIPLTLECE
-577 IESVFADKIKVRQV
+577 IETVFADKIKVRQV

-604 DGEIHVQA
+604 EGQIHVRA
-612 VVDSTGTMAQIS
+612 VVDSTGKMAQIS
-624 VRDTGIGIEMENS
+624 VHDTGIGIEMEDS
-637 EQLFA
+637 EQLFS

-674 KIWLESLGLEQGSTV
+674 KIWLESPGLGQGNTV
-689 TFTLPL
+689 IFTLPL
-695 REPSQIR
+695 NEQSQI
-702 GAELE
+702 GGQGSLVEGQA
-707 DPAG
+707 PSF

>member
-1 LATNSDFRII
+1 MATNSNFRNQ
-11 KDQFL
+11 KDQL
-16 PEGKETLLARMANR
+16 LTEGKEAMLARMANR
-30 IRRSL
+30 IRQSL
-35 NLQEILDATVVEL
+35 NLQEILDATVIEL

-55 RTKVYRFDCDGHGH
+55 RTKVYRFDYDGHGQ

-80 PSLLGLHYPSDD
+80 PSLLGLHYPTDD
-92 IPPQARALFVK
+92 IPPQARALFIR

-112 NEQRIILNSL
+112 SEQRIILNSL
-122 PTPKTTAIGDLTVE
+122 PIPKTTAIGDLTVK

-147 SRPVDPCH
+147 SRPIDPCH

-186 AEPREITSEDLQVVQ
+186 AEPKEITSEDLQVVQ

-209 AITQASLLS
+209 AITQAILLS
-218 QVQEQQQREAI
+218 QIQEQQQREAI
-229 INQIATLLHA
+229 INQIAALLHA
-239 PLSPE
+239 PLAPDE
-244 QILHNVLEQAVKA
+244 ILHNVLEQAVKA

-267 TSQDEALPAHLY
+267 TSSDEALPAHVY

-284 PTSSELEQPDLLE
+284 PTPSEFEQPDSLE
-297 NNPLWQEVSVAPA
+297 NHPFWQEVGVAPA
-310 SEPVSPAPIVPGVTQ
+310 PIDTDLTQ
-325 KDKPALRVVINLQ
+325 DNKPAQRAVINLQ
-338 QEPRLHQLIESFQT
+338 QEPHLNQLIESFQT

-371 YLTFFRDQIGIE
+371 YLTFFRDQIGTKN
-383 SLWPGYEE
+383 LWAGFEE
-391 TDERQQR
+391 ADERQER

-413 AHPWSI
+413 AYLWSI
-419 EEMELIQSLN
+419 EEMEFIQSLN

-442 QRERQQRLVVEMHNQ
+442 EREQQQRLVVEMHNE
-457 ALSHARAA
+457 ALSHARTA

-497 LKDRLY
+497 LKERLY

-510 QYIDGAYQSTQ
+510 QYINGAYQSTR
-521 NLVTIINDVLDIAK
+521 NLVTIINDLLDIAK
-535 IEDGRIALDL
+535 IEDGGIALDL

-553 LQEQCFLSAAE
+553 LQEQCFLSGAE
-564 SRRKAIPLTLDCE
+564 SRYKAIPLTLHCE
-577 IESVFADKIKVRQV
+577 IETVFADKIKVRQV

-604 DGEIHVQA
+604 QGQIHVRA

-637 EQLFA
+637 EQLFS

-674 KIWLESLGLEQGSTV
+674 NIWLESPGLGQGNTV

-695 REPSQIR
+695 NVPSQLTGDSIEYPT
-702 GAELE
+702 G
-707 DPAG
+707 

>member
-1 LATNSDFRII
+1 LTNYGLRMP

-16 PEGKETLLARMANR
+16 TERKEALLARMANR
-30 IRRSL
+30 IRQSL

-48 RAFLQTD
+48 QAFLQTD
-55 RTKVYRFDCDGHGH
+55 RTKVYRFDRDGHGH
-69 VVAEASAPNRL
+69 VIAQASAPNRL
-80 PSLLGLHYPSDD
+80 PSLLGLHYPADD
-92 IPPQARALFVK
+92 IPPQARALFIK

-112 NEQRIILNSL
+112 SEQRIILNSL
-122 PTPKTTAIGDLTVE
+122 PTPKTTATGDLTVE

-201 MLADQVSL
+201 MLADQLSL

-239 PLSPE
+239 PLAPE

-267 TSQDEALPAHLY
+267 TSPDEVLPAHLY

-284 PTSSELEQPDLLE
+284 PTSSEVEHPDFLE
-297 NNPLWQEVSVAPA
+297 NHSLWQEVAL
-310 SEPVSPAPIVPGVTQ
+310 APIDPGLVQ
-325 KDKPALRVVINLQ
+325 KDSPSLRVVINLQ

-359 VQPLYYGKEFLG
+359 IQPLYYGREFLG
-371 YLTFFRDQIGIE
+371 YLTFFRDQIDTE
-383 SLWPGYEE
+383 SLWSGYEE
-391 TDERQQR
+391 ADERQQR
-398 PRQSMAQWQALKQDK
+398 PRQSMRQWQALKQDL
-413 AHPWSI
+413 AHHWSI
-419 EEMELIQSLN
+419 EDMELIQSLN

-457 ALSHARAA
+457 ALSHAQAA
-465 AEEVSRLKSNFLA
+465 ALEVSRLKSNFLA

-497 LKDRLY
+497 LKDGLY

-510 QYIDGAYQSTQ
+510 EYIDAAYQSTQ

-535 IEDGRIALDL
+535 IEDGHIGLDL
-545 ETVYLQQL
+545 KTVDLQQL
-553 LQEQCFLSAAE
+553 LQEQCFLSGAE
-564 SRRKAIPLTLDCE
+564 SRNKAIPLTLHCE
-577 IESVFADKIKVRQV
+577 TLTVFADKIKVRQV
-591 MTNLLD
+591 MTNLLN

-604 DGEIHVQA
+604 EGHIDVRGFVN
-612 VVDSTGTMAQIS
+612 STGTMAQIS
-624 VRDTGIGIEMENS
+624 VQDTGIGIDMENS
-637 EQLFA
+637 EELFA
-642 PFVQADGSA
+642 PFVQADGST

-674 KIWLESLGLEQGSTV
+674 RIWLESFGPGQGSTV
-689 TFTLPL
+689 CFTLPL
-695 REPSQIR
+695 SEVSRLGGDS
-702 GAELE
+702 LE
-707 DPAG
+707 HPTS

>member
-1 LATNSDFRII
+1 VATNFGFKNL

-16 PEGKETLLARMANR
+16 TEGKEALLARMANR
-30 IRRSL
+30 IRQSL

-80 PSLLGLHYPSDD
+80 PSLLGLHYPADD

-122 PTPKTTAIGDLTVE
+122 PTPKTTATGDLTVA

-155 VDYLTQMGVQS
+155 IDYLTQMGVQS
-166 SLVVPIIYQQELWGL
+166 SLVVPIIYQQQLWGL

-218 QVQEQQQREAI
+218 QVQDQQQRDAI
-229 INQIATLLHA
+229 VNQIATLLHA

-267 TSQDEALPAHLY
+267 TSTDEALPAHLY

-284 PTSSELEQPDLLE
+284 PAPSEHEQANSLE
-297 NNPLWQEVSVAPA
+297 NHPLWQEVGKT
-310 SEPVSPAPIVPGVTQ
+310 PAPIDTALTQ
-325 KDKPALRVVINLQ
+325 EDKPALRVVINLQ

-371 YLTFFRDQIGIE
+371 YLTFFRDQIGTQ
-383 SLWPGYEE
+383 SFWPGYEE
-391 TDERQQR
+391 GDERQQR

-429 IHLSLAVLQNRLY
+429 IHLSLAVLQNRFY
-442 QRERQQRLVVEMHNQ
+442 ERERQQRLVVEMHNE

-503 EDEEELR
+503 ENEEELR
-510 QYIDGAYQSTQ
+510 EYIDGAYQSTQ

-535 IEDGRIALDL
+535 IEDGRIALDW
-545 ETVYLQQL
+545 ETVYLQKL
-553 LQEQCFLSAAE
+553 LQEQCFLLGAE
-564 SRRKAIPLTLDCE
+564 SRYKAIPLRLDCE
-577 IESVFADKIKVRQV
+577 ILTVFADKIKVRQV

-604 DGEIHVQA
+604 EGQIDVRA

-624 VRDTGIGIEMENS
+624 VHDTGIGIEMQDS
-637 EQLFA
+637 EQLFS
-642 PFVQADGSA
+642 PFVQADGST

-674 KIWLESLGLEQGSTV
+674 KIWLESPGLGQGSTV
-689 TFTLPL
+689 IFTLPL
-695 REPSQIR
+695 NEPSQIR
-702 GAELE
+702 G
-707 DPAG
+707 

>member
-1 LATNSDFRII
+1 MATNSDFRIL
-11 KDQFL
+11 KDQLL
-16 PEGKETLLARMANR
+16 PERKEAVLARMANR
-30 IRRSL
+30 IRQSL
-35 NLQEILDATVVEL
+35 NLQEILDATVIEL

-55 RTKVYRFDCDGHGH
+55 RTKVYRFDRDGHGH

-80 PSLLGLHYPSDD
+80 PSLLGLHYPADD

-112 NEQRIILNSL
+112 SEQRIILNSL
-122 PTPKTTAIGDLTVE
+122 PTPKTTATGDLTVE

-166 SLVVPIIYQQELWGL
+166 SLVIPIIYQQELWGL

-186 AEPREITSEDLQVVQ
+186 AEPREITSENLQVIQ
-201 MLADQVSL
+201 LLADQVSL

-218 QVQEQQQREAI
+218 QVQEQHQREAI

-239 PLSPE
+239 PLAPE

-267 TSQDEALPAHLY
+267 TSPDEALPAHLY

-284 PTSSELEQPDLLE
+284 PAPSELEQPHLLE
-297 NNPLWQEVSVAPA
+297 NHPLWQEVGIT
-310 SEPVSPAPIVPGVTQ
+310 PAPIDTALTQ
-325 KDKPALRVVINLQ
+325 EDKPALRVVINLQ

-352 TPIRGLI
+352 TPIQGLI

-371 YLTFFRDQIGIE
+371 YLTFFRDQIGTQN
-383 SLWPGYEE
+383 LWPGYEE
-391 TDERQQR
+391 IDERQQR

-442 QRERQQRLVVEMHNQ
+442 QRERQQRLVVEMHNE

-497 LKDRLY
+497 LKERLY

-535 IEDGRIALDL
+535 IEDGRIALEL
-545 ETVYLQQL
+545 ETVYLEKL
-553 LQEQCFLSAAE
+553 LQEQCFLSGAE
-564 SRRKAIPLTLDCE
+564 SRYKAIPLTLHCE
-577 IESVFADKIKVRQV
+577 IETVFADKIKVRQV

-604 DGEIHVQA
+604 EGQIDVRA

-637 EQLFA
+637 EQLFS
-642 PFVQADGSA
+642 PFVQADGST

-674 KIWLESLGLEQGSTV
+674 NIWLESPGLGQGSTV

-695 REPSQIR
+695 NVPSPIK
-702 GAELE
+702 GDNLE
-707 DPAG
+707 DPTG

>member
-1 LATNSDFRII
+1 MAINSGFKNL

-16 PEGKETLLARMANR
+16 PERKEALLARMANR
-30 IRRSL
+30 IRQSL

-55 RTKVYRFDCDGHGH
+55 RTKVYRFDRDGHGH
-69 VVAEASAPNRL
+69 VVAEASVPNRL
-80 PSLLGLHYPSDD
+80 PSLLGLHYPADD
-92 IPPQARALFVK
+92 IPPQARALFVQ

-112 NEQRIILNSL
+112 SEQRIILNSL
-122 PTPKTTAIGDLTVE
+122 PTPKTTATGDLTVE
-136 EVQEQPLEDIL
+136 EIQEQSLEDIL

-155 VDYLTQMGVQS
+155 IDYLTQMGVQS

-186 AEPREITSEDLQVVQ
+186 AEPREITSEDLLVVQ
-201 MLADQVSL
+201 LLADQVSL

-218 QVQEQQQREAI
+218 QVQEQQQRDAI
-229 INQIATLLHA
+229 VNQIATMLHA
-239 PLSPE
+239 PLGPE

-267 TSQDEALPAHLY
+267 TSPDEALPAHLY

-284 PTSSELEQPDLLE
+284 PAPSEQELPHLLE
-297 NNPLWQEVSVAPA
+297 NHPLWQEVG
-310 SEPVSPAPIVPGVTQ
+310 ETPAPIDTALTQ
-325 KDKPALRVVINLQ
+325 EGKPALRVVINLQ

-371 YLTFFRDQIGIE
+371 YLTFFRDQIGTKN
-383 SLWPGYEE
+383 LWAGDEE
-391 TDERQQR
+391 ADERQQR
-398 PRQSMAQWQALKQDK
+398 PRQSMAKWQALKQDK

-442 QRERQQRLVVEMHNQ
+442 QRERQQRLVVEMHNE

-497 LKDRLY
+497 LKERLY
-503 EDEEELR
+503 EDEDELR
-510 QYIDGAYQSTQ
+510 EYIDGAYQSTQ

-553 LQEQCFLSAAE
+553 LQEQCFLSGAE
-564 SRRKAIPLTLDCE
+564 SRYKSIPLTLHCE
-577 IESVFADKIKVRQV
+577 IETVFADKIKVRQV

-604 DGEIHVQA
+604 EGQIDVRA

-624 VRDTGIGIEMENS
+624 VHDTGIGIEMENS
-637 EQLFA
+637 EQLFS

-674 KIWLESLGLEQGSTV
+674 KIWLESPGLGQGNTV
-689 TFTLPL
+689 IFTLPL
-695 REPSQIR
+695 NEQSQVGGQGSLVEGQAPS
-702 GAELE
+702 
-707 DPAG
+707 

>member
-1 LATNSDFRII
+1 ML

-16 PEGKETLLARMANR
+16 PERKEAMLARMANR
-30 IRRSL
+30 IRQSL

-55 RTKVYRFDCDGHGH
+55 RTKVYRFDHDGHGH

-122 PTPKTTAIGDLTVE
+122 PTPKTTAIGDLTVA
-136 EVQEQPLEDIL
+136 EVQEQSLEDIL

-201 MLADQVSL
+201 LLADQVSL

-239 PLSPE
+239 PLAPE

-267 TSQDEALPAHLY
+267 TSPDEALPAHVY

-284 PTSSELEQPDLLE
+284 PTPSQLEHPDLLE
-297 NNPLWQEVSVAPA
+297 NHPLWQEVK
-310 SEPVSPAPIVPGVTQ
+310 PVSPASIVPSLSQ
-325 KDKPALRVVINLQ
+325 EDRPAVRVVINLQ
-338 QEPRLHQLIESFQT
+338 EEPRLHQLIESFQT

-371 YLTFFRDQIGIE
+371 YLTFFRDQIGTE
-383 SLWPGYEE
+383 GLWSGYEE
-391 TDERQQR
+391 GDERQQR
-398 PRQSMAQWQALKQDK
+398 PRQSLAQWQALKQNK

-442 QRERQQRLVVEMHNQ
+442 ERERQQRLVVEMHNQ

-497 LKDRLY
+497 LKERLY

-553 LQEQCFLSAAE
+553 LKEQCFLSGAE
-564 SRRKAIPLTLDCE
+564 SRYKAIPLKLHCE
-577 IESVFADKIKVRQV
+577 IETVFADKIKVRQV

-604 DGEIHVQA
+604 EGQIDVRA
-612 VVDSTGTMAQIS
+612 VIDSTGAMAQIS
-624 VRDTGIGIEMENS
+624 VRDTGMGIEMESS
-637 EQLFA
+637 EKLFA

-651 QRSYGGTGLG
+651 QRSHGGTGLG

-674 KIWLESLGLEQGSTV
+674 KIWLESPGLGQGSTV

-695 REPSQIR
+695 NEPSQII
-702 GAELE
+702 GDNLE
-707 DPAG
+707 HPTG

>member
-1 LATNSDFRII
+1 MTTNSGFRNL

-16 PEGKETLLARMANR
+16 PERKEALLARMANR
-30 IRRSL
+30 IRQSL

-55 RTKVYRFDCDGHGH
+55 RTKVYRFDRDGHGH

-112 NEQRIILNSL
+112 SEQRIILNSL
-122 PTPKTTAIGDLTVE
+122 PTPKTTALGDLTVE

-166 SLVVPIIYQQELWGL
+166 SVVVPIIYQQELWGL

-186 AEPREITSEDLQVVQ
+186 AEPREITSEDLLVVQ
-201 MLADQVSL
+201 LLADQVSL
-209 AITQASLLS
+209 AITQANLLS
-218 QVQEQQQREAI
+218 QVQEKQQREAI
-229 INQIATLLHA
+229 VNQIATMLHA
-239 PLSPE
+239 PLAPE
-244 QILHNVLEQAVKA
+244 EILHNVLEQAVKA

-267 TSQDEALPAHLY
+267 TSPDEALPAHLY

-284 PTSSELEQPDLLE
+284 PTRFEHEQPNSLE
-297 NNPLWQEVSVAPA
+297 NHPLWQEVG
-310 SEPVSPAPIVPGVTQ
+310 ETPAPIDTSLTQ
-325 KDKPALRVVINLQ
+325 EDQPSLRVVINLQ
-338 QEPRLHQLIESFQT
+338 QEPRLHQLIESFQS

-371 YLTFFRDQIGIE
+371 YLTFFRDQIGTKN
-383 SLWPGYEE
+383 LWPGYEE
-391 TDERQQR
+391 ADERQQR

-442 QRERQQRLVVEMHNQ
+442 HRERQQRLIVEIHNE

-497 LKDRLY
+497 LKERLY
-503 EDEEELR
+503 EDEDELR
-510 QYIDGAYQSTQ
+510 EYIDGAYQSTQ

-545 ETVYLQQL
+545 ETVYLQKL
-553 LQEQCFLSAAE
+553 LQEQCFLSGAE
-564 SRRKAIPLTLDCE
+564 SRYKSIPLTLDCE
-577 IESVFADKIKVRQV
+577 IETVFADKIKVRQV

-604 DGEIHVQA
+604 EGQIDVRA

-624 VRDTGIGIEMENS
+624 VHDTGIGIEMENS
-637 EQLFA
+637 EQLFS

-674 KIWLESLGLEQGSTV
+674 KIWLESPGLGQGNTV

-695 REPSQIR
+695 NEQSQI
-702 GAELE
+702 GGQGSLVEGQA
-707 DPAG
+707 PSF

>member
-1 LATNSDFRII
+1 MAINSGFRNL

-16 PEGKETLLARMANR
+16 PERKEALLARMANR
-30 IRRSL
+30 IRQSL

-55 RTKVYRFDCDGHGH
+55 RTKVYRFDRDGHGH

-112 NEQRIILNSL
+112 SEQRIILNSL
-122 PTPKTTAIGDLTVE
+122 PTPKTTATGDLTLE

-166 SLVVPIIYQQELWGL
+166 SVVVPIIYQQELWGL

-186 AEPREITSEDLQVVQ
+186 AEPREITSEDLLVVQ
-201 MLADQVSL
+201 LLADQVSL

-218 QVQEQQQREAI
+218 QVQEQQQRDAI
-229 INQIATLLHA
+229 VNQIASMLHA
-239 PLSPE
+239 PLPPE
-244 QILHNVLEQAVKA
+244 QVLHNVLEQAVKA

-267 TSQDEALPAHLY
+267 TSPDEALPAHLY

-284 PTSSELEQPDLLE
+284 PTRFEHEQPNLLE
-297 NNPLWQEVSVAPA
+297 KHPLWQEVG
-310 SEPVSPAPIVPGVTQ
+310 ETPAPIDTALTQ
-325 KDKPALRVVINLQ
+325 EDKPPLRVVINLQ
-338 QEPRLHQLIESFQT
+338 QEPRLHQLIESFQST
-352 TPIRGLI
+352 SIRGLI

-371 YLTFFRDQIGIE
+371 YLTFFRDQIGTKN
-383 SLWPGYEE
+383 LWPGYEE
-391 TDERQQR
+391 ADERQQR
-398 PRQSMAQWQALKQDK
+398 PRRSMAQWQALKQDK

-442 QRERQQRLVVEMHNQ
+442 HRERQQRLVVEMHNE

-497 LKDRLY
+497 LKERLY
-503 EDEEELR
+503 EDEDELR
-510 QYIDGAYQSTQ
+510 EYIDGAYQSTQ

-545 ETVYLQQL
+545 ETVYLQKL
-553 LQEQCFLSAAE
+553 LQEQCFLLGAE
-564 SRRKAIPLTLDCE
+564 SRYKALPLTLECE
-577 IESVFADKIKVRQV
+577 IETVFADKIKVRQV

-604 DGEIHVQA
+604 EGQIHVRA
-612 VVDSTGTMAQIS
+612 VVDSTGRMAQIS
-624 VRDTGIGIEMENS
+624 VHDTGIGIEMENS
-637 EQLFA
+637 EQLFS

-674 KIWLESLGLEQGSTV
+674 KIWLESPGLGQGNTV

-695 REPSQIR
+695 NEPSHIR
-702 GAELE
+702 GDSLE
-707 DPAG
+707 HSAS

>member
-1 LATNSDFRII
+1 MATNSGFRNL

-16 PEGKETLLARMANR
+16 PERKEALLARMANR
-30 IRRSL
+30 IRQSL

-55 RTKVYRFDCDGHGH
+55 RTKVYRFDRDGHGH

-112 NEQRIILNSL
+112 SEQRIILNSL

-186 AEPREITSEDLQVVQ
+186 AEPREITSEDLLVVQ
-201 MLADQVSL
+201 LLADQVSL

-218 QVQEQQQREAI
+218 QVQEQQQRDAI
-229 INQIATLLHA
+229 VNQIATMLHA
-239 PLSPE
+239 PLTPE
-244 QILHNVLEQAVKA
+244 EILHNVLEQAVKA

-267 TSQDEALPAHLY
+267 TSPDEALPAHLY

-284 PTSSELEQPDLLE
+284 PTSSEQEQPHLLE
-297 NNPLWQEVSVAPA
+297 NHPLWQEVG
-310 SEPVSPAPIVPGVTQ
+310 ETPAPIDTALTQ
-325 KDKPALRVVINLQ
+325 EDKPALRVVINLQ

-359 VQPLYYGKEFLG
+359 VQPLYYGEEFLG
-371 YLTFFRDQIGIE
+371 YLTFFRDQICTKN
-383 SLWPGYEE
+383 LWPGYEE
-391 TDERQQR
+391 ADERQQR
-398 PRQSMAQWQALKQDK
+398 PRQSMAQWQALKEDK

-442 QRERQQRLVVEMHNQ
+442 HRERQQRLVVEMHNE

-497 LKDRLY
+497 LKERLY
-503 EDEEELR
+503 EDEDELR
-510 QYIDGAYQSTQ
+510 EYIDGAYQSTQ

-545 ETVYLQQL
+545 ETVYLQKL
-553 LQEQCFLSAAE
+553 LQEQCFLSGAE
-564 SRRKAIPLTLDCE
+564 SRYKSIPLTLDCE
-577 IESVFADKIKVRQV
+577 IETVFADKIKVRQV

-604 DGEIHVQA
+604 EGQIDVRA

-624 VRDTGIGIEMENS
+624 VHDTGIGIEMENS
-637 EQLFA
+637 EQLFS

-674 KIWLESLGLEQGSTV
+674 KIWLESPGLGQGNTV

-695 REPSQIR
+695 NEQSQVGSQGSLVEGQAPSF
-702 GAELE
+702 
-707 DPAG
+707 

>member
-1 LATNSDFRII
+1 ML

-16 PEGKETLLARMANR
+16 PERKEALLARMANR
-30 IRRSL
+30 IRQSL
-35 NLQEILDATVVEL
+35 NLQEILDATVAEL

-55 RTKVYRFDCDGHGH
+55 RTKVYRFDRDGHGH
-69 VVAEASAPNRL
+69 VIAQASAPNRL

-103 ARTRSIVNV
+103 ARTRTIVNV
-112 NEQRIILNSL
+112 SEQRIILNSL
-122 PTPKTTAIGDLTVE
+122 PTVKTTATGDLTVK

-155 VDYLTQMGVQS
+155 VEYLTQMGVQS
-166 SLVVPIIYQQELWGL
+166 SLVVPIIYEQELWGL

-201 MLADQVSL
+201 LLANQVSL

-218 QVQEQQQREAI
+218 QVHEQQQREAI
-229 INQIATLLHA
+229 VNQIAALLHA
-239 PLSPE
+239 PLAPE

-267 TSQDEALPAHLY
+267 TSPDQALPAHLY

-284 PTSSELEQPDLLE
+284 PDSSELEHPDFLE
-297 NNPLWQEVSVAPA
+297 NHPLWQEVEIAPTA
-310 SEPVSPAPIVPGVTQ
+310 IDPSLVPKDSPS
-325 KDKPALRVVINLQ
+325 LRVVIDLQ
-338 QEPRLHQLIESFQT
+338 QEPRLYQLIESFQT

-359 VQPLYYGKEFLG
+359 IQPLYYGKEFLG
-371 YLTFFRDQIGIE
+371 YLTFFRDQIDTE
-383 SLWPGYEE
+383 SLWLGYDEA
-391 TDERQQR
+391 DERQQR
-398 PRQSMAQWQALKQDK
+398 PRQSMGQWQALKQDQ
-413 AHPWSI
+413 AHPWSMEEI
-419 EEMELIQSLN
+419 EFIQSLN

-457 ALSHARAA
+457 ALSHAQSA
-465 AEEVSRLKSNFLA
+465 AEEVSRLKSNFMA

-497 LKDRLY
+497 LQDRLY
-503 EDEEELR
+503 ENEEELR
-510 QYIDGAYQSTQ
+510 EYIDAAYQSTQ

-535 IEDGRIALDL
+535 IEDGRIGLDL
-545 ETVYLQQL
+545 ATVDLQQL
-553 LQEQCFLSAAE
+553 LQEQCFLSGAE
-564 SRRKAIPLTLDCE
+564 SRKKGIPLTLHSE
-577 IESVFADKIKVRQV
+577 ALTVFADKIKVRQV
-591 MTNLLD
+591 MTNLLS
-597 NAFKFTD
+597 NALKFTD
-604 DGEIHVQA
+604 EGNIDVRAIT
-612 VVDSTGTMAQIS
+612 DSSGTMAEIS
-624 VRDTGIGIEMENS
+624 VRDTGLGIDMENS

-642 PFVQADGSA
+642 PFVQADGST

-674 KIWLESLGLEQGSTV
+674 RIWLESLGSEQGSTV
-689 TFTLPL
+689 SFTLPL
-695 REPSQIR
+695 SEVSRLR
-702 GAELE
+702 GDSLE
-707 DPAG
+707 HPTS

>member
-1 LATNSDFRII
+1 MP

-16 PEGKETLLARMANR
+16 TERKEALLARMANR
-30 IRRSL
+30 IRQSL

-55 RTKVYRFDCDGHGH
+55 RTKVYRFDRDGHGH
-69 VVAEASAPNRL
+69 VIAQASAPNRL
-80 PSLLGLHYPSDD
+80 PSLLGLHYPADD

-103 ARTRSIVNV
+103 SRTRTIVNV
-112 NEQRIILNSL
+112 SEQRIILNSL
-122 PTPKTTAIGDLTVE
+122 PTLKTTATGDLTVE

-155 VDYLTQMGVQS
+155 VEYLTQMGVQS

-239 PLSPE
+239 PLTPE

-267 TSQDEALPAHLY
+267 TSPDEVLPAHLY

-284 PTSSELEQPDLLE
+284 PTSSEVEHPDFLE
-297 NNPLWQEVSVAPA
+297 NHSLWQEVAL
-310 SEPVSPAPIVPGVTQ
+310 APIDPGLVQ
-325 KDKPALRVVINLQ
+325 KDSPSLRVVINLQ

-359 VQPLYYGKEFLG
+359 IQPLYYGREFLG
-371 YLTFFRDQIGIE
+371 YLTFFRDQIDTE
-383 SLWPGYEE
+383 SLWSGYEE
-391 TDERQQR
+391 ADERQQR
-398 PRQSMAQWQALKQDK
+398 PRQSMGQWQALKQDL
-413 AHPWSI
+413 AHHWSI

-457 ALSHARAA
+457 ALSHAQAA
-465 AEEVSRLKSNFLA
+465 ALEVSRLKTNFLA

-497 LKDRLY
+497 LKDGLY

-510 QYIDGAYQSTQ
+510 EYIDAAYQSTQ

-535 IEDGRIALDL
+535 IEDGHIGLDL
-545 ETVYLQQL
+545 ETVDLQQL
-553 LQEQCFLSAAE
+553 LQEQCFLSGAE
-564 SRRKAIPLTLDCE
+564 SRNKAIPLTLHCE
-577 IESVFADKIKVRQV
+577 TLTVFADKIKVRQV
-591 MTNLLD
+591 MTNLLN

-604 DGEIHVQA
+604 EGQIDVRGFVN
-612 VVDSTGTMAQIS
+612 STGTMAQIS
-624 VRDTGIGIEMENS
+624 VQDTGIGIDMENS
-637 EQLFA
+637 EELFA
-642 PFVQADGSA
+642 PFVQADGST

-674 KIWLESLGLEQGSTV
+674 RIWLESFGPGQGSTV
-689 TFTLPL
+689 SFTLPL
-695 REPSQIR
+695 SEVSRLGGDS
-702 GAELE
+702 LE
-707 DPAG
+707 HPTS

>member
-1 LATNSDFRII
+1 LATNSGFRNL

-16 PEGKETLLARMANR
+16 SERKEALLARMANR
-30 IRRSL
+30 IRQSL

-55 RTKVYRFDCDGHGH
+55 RTKVYRFDRDGHGH

-80 PSLLGLHYPSDD
+80 PSLLGLHYPADD

-122 PTPKTTAIGDLTVE
+122 PTPKTTATEDLSVE
-136 EVQEQPLEDIL
+136 EVQEQSLEDIL

-186 AEPREITSEDLQVVQ
+186 AEPREISSEDLQVIQ
-201 MLADQVSL
+201 LLADQVSL
-209 AITQASLLS
+209 AITQANLLS

-229 INQIATLLHA
+229 VNQIAAMLHA
-239 PLSPE
+239 PLTPE

-267 TSQDEALPAHLY
+267 TSPDEALPAHLY

-284 PTSSELEQPDLLE
+284 PTTSKLEQPHLLE
-297 NNPLWQEVSVAPA
+297 NHPLWQEVGQNS
-310 SEPVSPAPIVPGVTQ
+310 APIETGLIQ
-325 KDKPALRVVINLQ
+325 KDKPAARVVINLQ

-371 YLTFFRDQIGIE
+371 YLTFFRDQIGTP

-391 TDERQQR
+391 ADERQQR

-442 QRERQQRLVVEMHNQ
+442 LRERQQRLVVEMHNE

-497 LKDRLY
+497 LKERLY
-503 EDEEELR
+503 EDEDELR
-510 QYIDGAYQSTQ
+510 EYIDGAYQSTQ

-545 ETVYLQQL
+545 ETVYLQKL
-553 LQEQCFLSAAE
+553 LQEQCFLSGAE
-564 SRRKAIPLTLDCE
+564 SRYKAIPLTLDCE
-577 IESVFADKIKVRQV
+577 IETVFADKIKVRQV

-604 DGEIHVQA
+604 EGQIHVRA

-624 VRDTGIGIEMENS
+624 VHDTGIGIDMEDS
-637 EQLFA
+637 EQLFS

-651 QRSYGGTGLG
+651 QRAYGGTGLG

-674 KIWLESLGLEQGSTV
+674 KIWLESPGLGQGNTV
-689 TFTLPL
+689 IFTLPL
-695 REPSQIR
+695 NEPSPI
-702 GAELE
+702 GGDSLE
-707 DPAG
+707 HPTG

>member
-1 LATNSDFRII
+1 LARNSGFRIR
-11 KDQFL
+11 KDQLL
-16 PEGKETLLARMANR
+16 PERKEALLARMANR
-30 IRRSL
+30 IRQSL

-80 PSLLGLHYPSDD
+80 PSLLGLHYPADD

-103 ARTRSIVNV
+103 SRTRSIVNV
-112 NEQRIILNSL
+112 SEQQIILNSL
-122 PTPKTTAIGDLTVE
+122 PTLKTTAIGDLTVK

-155 VDYLTQMGVQS
+155 IEYLTQMGVQS

-186 AEPREITSEDLQVVQ
+186 AEPREITSDDLRVVQ
-201 MLADQVSL
+201 LLADQVSL

-218 QVQEQQQREAI
+218 QIQKQQQREAI
-229 INQIATLLHA
+229 VNQIATLLHA
-239 PLSPE
+239 PLAPE

-267 TSQDEALPAHLY
+267 TSTDEALPAHLY

-284 PTSSELEQPDLLE
+284 PTPSEHQQPNLLE
-297 NNPLWQEVSVAPA
+297 NHPLWQEVGVT
-310 SEPVSPAPIVPGVTQ
+310 PAPIEAGST
-325 KDKPALRVVINLQ
+325 KEDKPALRVVINLQ

-371 YLTFFRDQIGIE
+371 YLTFFRDQIGTP

-391 TDERQQR
+391 ADERQQR

-442 QRERQQRLVVEMHNQ
+442 QRERQQRLVVEMHNE

-535 IEDGRIALDL
+535 IEDGRIALEL

-553 LQEQCFLSAAE
+553 LQEQCFLSGAE
-564 SRRKAIPLTLDCE
+564 SRYKAIPLTLHCE
-577 IESVFADKIKVRQV
+577 IETVFADKIKVRQV

-604 DGEIHVQA
+604 KGQIDVRAI
-612 VVDSTGTMAQIS
+612 VDSTGTMAQIS
-624 VRDTGIGIEMENS
+624 VQDTGIGIEMENS
-637 EQLFA
+637 EQLFS

-651 QRSYGGTGLG
+651 PRSYGGTGLG

-674 KIWLESLGLEQGSTV
+674 KIWLESPGLDQGNTV

-695 REPSQIR
+695 NEPTHLTGDS
-702 GAELE
+702 LE
-707 DPAG
+707 HPTG

>member
-1 LATNSDFRII
+1 ML

-16 PEGKETLLARMANR
+16 PERKEALLARMANR
-30 IRRSL
+30 IRQSL

-55 RTKVYRFDCDGHGH
+55 RTKVYRFDRDGHGH

-112 NEQRIILNSL
+112 SEQRIILNSL

-201 MLADQVSL
+201 LLADQVSL

-257 SGSSGGRLYL
+257 TGSSGGRLYL
-267 TSQDEALPAHLY
+267 TSPDEAFPAHLY

-284 PTSSELEQPDLLE
+284 PTPSELEQPDLLE
-297 NNPLWQEVSVAPA
+297 NHPLWQEVKVAPA
-310 SEPVSPAPIVPGVTQ
+310 SEPVSPAPIDLGLTQ
-325 KDKPALRVVINLQ
+325 EDSPVLRVVINLQ
-338 QEPRLHQLIESFQT
+338 QEPCLHPLIESFQT

-359 VQPLYYGKEFLG
+359 VQPLSYGKEFLG
-371 YLTFFRDQIGIE
+371 YLTFFRDQIDTQ
-383 SLWPGYEE
+383 SLWRGYEE
-391 TDERQQR
+391 GDERQQR
-398 PRQSMAQWQALKQDK
+398 PRQSMVQWQALKQDQ
-413 AHPWSI
+413 AHSWSV

-545 ETVYLQQL
+545 ETVYLQKL
-553 LQEQCFLSAAE
+553 LQEQCFLSGAE
-564 SRRKAIPLTLDCE
+564 SRYKAIPLKLECE
-577 IESVFADKIKVRQV
+577 IETVFADKIKVRQV

-604 DGEIHVQA
+604 EGQIDVRA

-637 EQLFA
+637 EQLFS

-674 KIWLESLGLEQGSTV
+674 KIWLESPGLGQGSTV

-695 REPSQIR
+695 NEPSQIR
-702 GAELE
+702 GDNLE
-707 DPAG
+707 HPTG

>member
-1 LATNSDFRII
+1 MAKNSGFRNL

-16 PEGKETLLARMANR
+16 PERKEALLARMANR
-30 IRRSL
+30 IRQSL
-35 NLQEILDATVVEL
+35 NLQEILDATVIEL

-55 RTKVYRFDCDGHGH
+55 RTKVYRFDRDGHGH

-112 NEQRIILNSL
+112 SEQRIILNSL
-122 PTPKTTAIGDLTVE
+122 PTPKTTAIGDLTVQ

-186 AEPREITSEDLQVVQ
+186 AEPKEITSEDLLVVQ
-201 MLADQVSL
+201 LLADQVSL
-209 AITQASLLS
+209 AITQANLLS
-218 QVQEQQQREAI
+218 QVQEQQQRDAI
-229 INQIATLLHA
+229 VNQIATMLHA
-239 PLSPE
+239 PLTPE
-244 QILHNVLEQAVKA
+244 EILHNVLEQAVKA

-267 TSQDEALPAHLY
+267 TSPDEALPAHLY

-284 PTSSELEQPDLLE
+284 PAPSEQELPHLLE
-297 NNPLWQEVSVAPA
+297 NHPLWQEVG
-310 SEPVSPAPIVPGVTQ
+310 ETPAPINTALTQ
-325 KDKPALRVVINLQ
+325 EDKPALRVVINLQ

-371 YLTFFRDQIGIE
+371 YLTFFRDQIGTKN
-383 SLWPGYEE
+383 LWPGYEE
-391 TDERQQR
+391 ADERQQR

-442 QRERQQRLVVEMHNQ
+442 HRERQQRLVVEMHNE

-497 LKDRLY
+497 LKERLY

-510 QYIDGAYQSTQ
+510 EYIDGAYQSTQ

-545 ETVYLQQL
+545 ETVYLQKL
-553 LQEQCFLSAAE
+553 LQEQCFLSGAE
-564 SRRKAIPLTLDCE
+564 SRYKAIPLTLDCE
-577 IESVFADKIKVRQV
+577 IETVFADKIKVRQV

-604 DGEIHVQA
+604 EGQIDVGA

-624 VRDTGIGIEMENS
+624 VRDTGIGIEMDNS
-637 EQLFA
+637 EQLFS

-674 KIWLESLGLEQGSTV
+674 KIWLESPGLGQGNTV

-695 REPSQIR
+695 NEPSQIR
-702 GAELE
+702 GDSLE
-707 DPAG
+707 HPAG

>member
-1 LATNSDFRII
+1 MTTNSGFRNL
-11 KDQFL
+11 KDQLL
-16 PEGKETLLARMANR
+16 PEHKEALLARMANR
-30 IRRSL
+30 IRQSL

-55 RTKVYRFDCDGHGH
+55 RTKVYRFDRDGHGH

-80 PSLLGLHYPSDD
+80 PSLLGLHYPADD

-103 ARTRSIVNV
+103 SRTRSIVNV
-112 NEQRIILNSL
+112 SEQRIILNSL
-122 PTPKTTAIGDLTVE
+122 PTPKTTATGDLTVE
-136 EVQEQPLEDIL
+136 EIQEQPLEDIL

-166 SLVVPIIYQQELWGL
+166 SLVVPIIFQQELWGL

-186 AEPREITSEDLQVVQ
+186 AEPREITSEDLLVVQ
-201 MLADQVSL
+201 LLADQVSL
-209 AITQASLLS
+209 AITQVSLLS
-218 QVQEQQQREAI
+218 QVQEQQQRDAI
-229 INQIATLLHA
+229 VNQIAAMLHV
-239 PLSPE
+239 PLGPE
-244 QILHNVLEQAVKA
+244 EILHNVLEQAVKA

-267 TSQDEALPAHLY
+267 TSPDEALPAHLY

-284 PTSSELEQPDLLE
+284 PVPSEQELPHSLE
-297 NNPLWQEVSVAPA
+297 NHPLWQEVG
-310 SEPVSPAPIVPGVTQ
+310 ETPAPIDTALTQ
-325 KDKPALRVVINLQ
+325 EDKPALRVVISLQ
-338 QEPRLHQLIESFQT
+338 QEPRLHQLVESFQT

-371 YLTFFRDQIGIE
+371 YLTFFRDQIGTQ

-391 TDERQQR
+391 GDERQQR
-398 PRQSMAQWQALKQDK
+398 PRQSMAQWEALKQDK

-442 QRERQQRLVVEMHNQ
+442 QRERQQRLVLEMHNE

-497 LKDRLY
+497 LKERLY

-510 QYIDGAYQSTQ
+510 QYIDGAYQSTE

-553 LQEQCFLSAAE
+553 LQEQCFLSGAE
-564 SRRKAIPLTLDCE
+564 SRYKAIPLTLECE
-577 IESVFADKIKVRQV
+577 IETVFADKIKVRQV

-604 DGEIHVQA
+604 EGQIHVRA

-624 VRDTGIGIEMENS
+624 VHDTGIGIEMEDS
-637 EQLFA
+637 EQLFS

-674 KIWLESLGLEQGSTV
+674 KIWLESPGLGQGNTV
-689 TFTLPL
+689 IFTLPL
-695 REPSQIR
+695 NEQSQI
-702 GAELE
+702 GGQGSLVEGQA
-707 DPAG
+707 PS